1 MSTGMP
7 LLDKLLVAAVFIWLA
22 YWVLSLTLRPR
33 EKRIDRKKG

>member
-1 MSTGMP
+1 MP

-22 YWVLSLTLRPR
+22 YWILSLTIRPR